1 MDIPFIDLDAQE
13 KVIGKKLEGAVET
26 VLQHKKFIN
35 GPEVSVFE
43 ESLAKFAN
51 VNNAITCGSGTDALL
66 LPLMAIGVGEG
77 DAVFVPSFTFVATAE
92 VVSLL
97 KATPFFVD
105 VDMKTF
111 NIDPEIFIELNESI
125 QSEVLQLLSIDSLIK
140 IIKRLESDNAI
151 KILENLSK
159 EVKEKVLE
167 KLPPKDKFLLQE
179 GLSYPEDSAARIMQR
194 EFTAVPS
201 NWTVGQTIDYLR
213 ENKDLPEEFLEIFIV
228 DNEFKPIGTVPS
240 SRVLRTSRDLKMNSI
255 MREMPVLI
263 SVNMDKEEVGLTFEN
278 YNLVSAG
285 VVNKENKLVGMI
297 TADDVVTVVQEEA
310 EEDALRLA
318 GVGDEEITDS
328 VMLKTKRRFNWLLLN
343 LFTALLATWVISFF
357 GASIEQMVALAF
369 LMPIVASMGG
379 NAGMQTLAVTIR
391 AIATKELSK
400 SNFNRVVGKE
410 FLIGILNG
418 IIFAIITAII
428 VQLWFKELNLSILI
442 GISMVLN
449 MIVAGLFGILVPVS
463 LKKLNIDPALAS
475 SVFVTTITD
484 VIGFLSFLG
493 LGSFYFLN

>member
-1 MDIPFIDLDAQE
+1 MALLKSTGNKKVNLDFNKEFISTFSDKIE
-13 KVIGKKLEGAVET
+13 SGNIE
-26 VLQHKKFIN
+26 FIN
-35 GPEVSVFE
+35 QTLKDLHEADVANLIENLNPDTRIKLIEL
-43 ESLAKFAN
+43 ES
-51 VNNAITCGSGTDALL
+51 
-66 LPLMAIGVGEG
+66 
-77 DAVFVPSFTFVATAE
+77 
-92 VVSLL
+92 
-97 KATPFFVD
+97 
-105 VDMKTF
+105 F

-125 QSEVLQLLSIDSLIK
+125 QGEVLKLLSIESVIK
-140 IIKRLESDNAI
+140 IIKRLESDDAI
-151 KILENLSK
+151 KILENL
-159 EVKEKVLE
+159 EKNIKDKILE

-213 ENKDLPEEFLEIFIV
+213 ETKDLPKEFLEIFIV
-228 DNEFKPIGTVPS
+228 DNDFKPIGTVPS
-240 SRVLRTSRDLKMNSI
+240 SRVLRTPRDLKMNSI
-255 MREMPVLI
+255 MSEMPVLI
-263 SVNMDKEEVGLTFEN
+263 SANMDQEEVGHAFEN

-285 VVNKENKLVGMI
+285 VVNKDNKLVGMI

-328 VMLKTKRRFNWLLLN
+328 VIKKTKRRFNWLLLN

-391 AIATKELSK
+391 AIAKKELST

-410 FLIGILNG
+410 FIIGVLNG
-418 IIFAIITAII
+418 IIFAVITAII
-428 VQLWFKELNLSILI
+428 VHLWFEDINLSILI
-442 GISMVLN
+442 GVSMILN
-449 MIVAGLFGILVPVS
+449 MIVAGLFGILVPVT
-463 LKKLNIDPALAS
+463 LKKMNVDPALAS

-493 LGSFYFLN
+493 LGSYYFLN

>member
-1 MDIPFIDLDAQE
+1 MSLIKSIGGKNVNFDFNKEFLSIFSDKIKALDI
-13 KVIGKKLEGAVET
+13 
-26 VLQHKKFIN
+26 KFIN
-35 GPEVSVFE
+35 QTLEDLHPSDVANLIENLSSETRAKLIEIE
-43 ESLAKFAN
+43 EF
-51 VNNAITCGSGTDALL
+51 D
-66 LPLMAIGVGEG
+66 
-77 DAVFVPSFTFVATAE
+77 
-92 VVSLL
+92 
-97 KATPFFVD
+97 
-105 VDMKTF
+105 
-111 NIDPEIFIELNESI
+111 IDPEIFVEINESI
-125 QSEVLQLLSIDSLIK
+125 QTEILQLLSSDSIAK

-151 KILENLSK
+151 SIIENLN
-159 EVKEKVLE
+159 KEKKNSVLD
-167 KLPPKDKFLLQE
+167 KLPPKDRFLLEE

-201 NWTVGQTIDYLR
+201 DWSVGQTIDYLR
-213 ENKDLPEEFLEIFIV
+213 ESKDLPEEFLEIFVV
-228 DNEFKPIGTVPS
+228 DNEFKPIGIVPS
-240 SRVLRTSRDLKMNSI
+240 SRVLRTPREKKMNSI

-263 SVNMDKEEVGLTFEN
+263 SVNMDKEEVGHTFEN

-285 VVNKENKLVGMI
+285 VVNKNNKLVGMI

-310 EEDALRLA
+310 EEDVLRLA

-328 VMLKTKRRFNWLLLN
+328 VIIKTKRRFNWLLLN
-343 LFTALLATWVISFF
+343 LFTALLATWVISLF

-391 AIATKELSK
+391 AIATKELS
-400 SNFNRVVGKE
+400 SGNFNKIVGKE

-428 VQLWFKELNLSILI
+428 VQFWFQESKLSLLI

-463 LKKLNIDPALAS
+463 LKKANIDPALAS

-493 LGSFYFLN
+493 IGSYFFLN

>member
-1 MDIPFIDLDAQE
+1 MTLPKSREAKKVNLDFNKEFISTFTQNIE
-13 KVIGKKLEGAVET
+13 SGNVE
-26 VLQHKKFIN
+26 FIN
-35 GPEVSVFE
+35 QTLKDLHEADVANLIENLNPDTRNKLIEI
-43 ESLAKFAN
+43 ES
-51 VNNAITCGSGTDALL
+51 
-66 LPLMAIGVGEG
+66 
-77 DAVFVPSFTFVATAE
+77 
-92 VVSLL
+92 
-97 KATPFFVD
+97 
-105 VDMKTF
+105 F

-213 ENKDLPEEFLEIFIV
+213 EDKDLPEEFLEIFIV
-228 DNEFKPIGTVPS
+228 DNDFKPIGTVPS

-428 VQLWFKELNLSILI
+428 VQLWFKELNLSLLI
-442 GISMVLN
+442 GVSMILN